1 MKSIWICVL
10 FSKHILYCKTN
21 WQSVEFFERED
32 ICFENKLPVECHL
45 CQIIYNGWNLIPF
58 STAQSSVRTLW
69 TGLYDE
75 FVSTVVRGGFKL
87 KWRGFENHRKYIR
100 FVVAGSTTF
109 FFSTLCCLFKVF
121 PLVEFYSKGL
131 DEKVFNLSQDA
142 IPASG
147 LLFHTVILEYFN
159 IKE

>member
-1 MKSIWICVL
+1 MYYFQNIFFIVKQIDKVL
-10 FSKHILYCKTN
+10 SFL
-21 WQSVEFFERED
+21 REK

-121 PLVEFYSKGL
+121 SLVEFHSKGL
-131 DEKVFNLSQDA
+131 DENVLTWVKTLYPR
-142 IPASG
+142 PAFFFERCQPIFCWLQ
-147 LLFHTVILEYFN
+147 LLN
-159 IKE
+159 N

>member
-1 MKSIWICVL
+1 ML
-10 FSKHILYCKTN
+10 NFL
-21 WQSVEFFERED
+21 REK
-32 ICFENKLPVECHL
+32 ICFENKLPVECHM
-45 CQIIYNGWNLIPF
+45 IYDGWNLIPF
-58 STAQSSVRTLW
+58 STAQSSLRTLW

-100 FVVAGSTTF
+100 FVVASSTTF

-142 IPASG
+142 IPAFFFERCQPTFCWLQ
-147 LLFHTVILEYFN
+147 LLN
-159 IKE
+159 N

>member
-1 MKSIWICVL
+1 MYYFQNLFLIIKQIDKKLNFAQIFWGRRYVLKINYLLNVIC
-10 FSKHILYCKTN
+10 
-21 WQSVEFFERED
+21 E
-32 ICFENKLPVECHL
+32 
-45 CQIIYNGWNLIPF
+45 IIYNGWNFIPF
-58 STAQSSVRTLW
+58 YNAQSSLRTLW
-69 TGLYDE
+69 PGLYDE

-100 FVVAGSTTF
+100 FVVASPTTF

-142 IPASG
+142 IPAFFFERCQPTFCWLQ
-147 LLFHTVILEYFN
+147 LLN
-159 IKE
+159 N